1 MKKIVALFVVAFI
14 MLLSVSAKSDN
25 KLSLR
30 QKEAQEDEVRH
41 KWIGFQ
47 FDVGLPEGATAGAVV
62 SPYFYWLKVSGSVTN
77 NYLAWGGRVG
87 VTVDPIKFPVGPS
100 FTTELGTTNRFD
112 MSTLVGT
119 KLPEASFNYVNLL
132 LGLEI
137 GSPNRVRFFV
147 RAGMT
152 YLWARTYDYNS
163 SLNNPNLQI
172 SDPRARIWLTPTFK
186 LGFTVMVF

>member
-1 MKKIVALFVVAFI
+1 MFI
-14 MLLSVSAKSDN
+14 LLLSSSTRAEN

-30 QKEAQEDEVRH
+30 QKEEQEAEVRH
-41 KWIGFQ
+41 KWVGVQ
-47 FDVGLPEGATAGAVV
+47 FDVGLPEGVTAGAIL
-62 SPYFYWLKVSGSVTN
+62 SPHFYWLKVSGSVTN

-87 VTVDPIKFPVGPS
+87 ATIDPIKFAVGPS
-100 FTTELGTTNRFD
+100 FTTEVGTTNRFD

-119 KLPEASFNYVNLL
+119 KLPETSYNYVNLL
-132 LGLEI
+132 IGLEI

-152 YLWARTYDYNS
+152 YLWAQAHDYNS
-163 SLNNPNLQI
+163 SVGNSNLQI
-172 SDPRARIWLTPTFK
+172 SDPRARIWLAPTFK